1 MMHVLVHSLLD
12 RRVVMAKGQKNSGRE
27 AKKPKAAKKAPTAP
41 VSDFSEP
48 LPVKKKPR
56 AV

>member
-1 MMHVLVHSLLD
+1 MHVFVHSLFN
-12 RRVVMAKGQKNSGRE
+12 RRAVMAKGQKNSGRE
-27 AKKPKAAKKAPTAP
+27 AKKPKAAKKAPTVP

-56 AV
+56 V